1 MFKVKTL
8 KEAKH
13 WFSNHNS
20 GSLICVNNK
29 NEKECNNLDEANIF
43 YDSKPMSPYKFNQII
58 NYLQSLEKAIEDVEK
73 AINGIKGLSQVQID
87 ALDPNDII
95 MKTISF
101 YEEFIIKYKENIK
114 NTIKNNPELE
124 SYWILYKITE

>member
-8 KEAKH
+8 KEAKY

-43 YDSKPMSPYKFNQII
+43 YDSKLMSPYKFNQIT
-58 NYLQSLEKAIEDVEK
+58 NYLQSLEKAIENVEK
-73 AINGIKGLSQVQID
+73 AINRIKGLSQINAID
-87 ALDPNDII
+87 LNDEI
-95 MKTISF
+95 MKTIAN
-101 YEEFIIKYKENIK
+101 YEEYLIKYKEIIK

-124 SYWILYKITE
+124 PFWIMHQITK